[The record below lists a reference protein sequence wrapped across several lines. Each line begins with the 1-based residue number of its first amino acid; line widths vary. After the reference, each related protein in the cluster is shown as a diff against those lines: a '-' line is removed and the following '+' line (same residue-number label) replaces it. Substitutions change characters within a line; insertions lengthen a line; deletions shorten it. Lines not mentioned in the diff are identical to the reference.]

1 VVQRKG
7 SLFLIVKKMQGFDS
21 KDTTCCYLDHGRF
34 QAIILAIDEYSEL
47 YPFTPAIPKCLLP
60 MGNRKLIDYPIHL
73 LKSIRP
79 SKIFLLVHSD
89 REATIS
95 EYIRQKY
102 QDHDCPIE
110 VHGVPCGAQTAEA
123 LLQLYEGGAITKDF
137 ILLPCDVVCD
147 FPIEDMT
154 YIHFAHDSSMVLM
167 LKEQTSDSKSSKK
180 AKRTSTPGTHV
191 VGLLDHQDRRAIV
204 PAQRLLYLRSL
215 RDYSPED
222 PIVVNKALLKRF
234 PELVLD
240 VMFENM
246 MVAVCQHWVLEI
258 LDMKMRYTETSGSQ
272 IFKSLDLHFLPY
284 LVDRQITRNV
294 EILQMIPQQ
303 PQSRANQMSSSSAH
317 ACPGLRPPKPPREP
331 EEADWPEEFIE
342 AISGVGNMPRPL
354 WINEVTTETLKG
366 IAVKCGGKTP
376 GALKNMQRE
385 LGSEFNMTVELER
398 EIVKYFCAVYNARLR
413 EQQDENVFD
422 KIRVYAYMPQ
432 VKNIYRLKDDTN
444 VQGKSYLDINNMIL
458 SGCKNPT
465 SNWPKVETENLQ
477 PLRNKFPG
485 AIIGNMNLVGSNCSL
500 GTKAVLKRST
510 IGNFCK
516 IADRVKIIGCVLMDH
531 VTIEAGSSLI
541 NCVVG
546 AHCVVGADC
555 NLNQVL
561 VEQETNLQPELKQEN
576 DIIFKHI
583 CYDGDGEAEGSDD
596 SLFA

>member
-1 VVQRKG
+1 
-7 SLFLIVKKMQGFDS
+7 MQGFDS
-21 KDTTCCYLDHGRF
+21 KDTTCCYLNDGRF

-60 MGNRKLIDYPIHL
+60 IGNRKLIDYPIHL
-73 LKSIRP
+73 LKSVRP

-89 REATIS
+89 REATIN

-123 LLQLYEGGAITKDF
+123 LLQLYEGGAITNDF
-137 ILLPCDVVCD
+137 ILLPCDIVCD

-167 LKEQTSDSKSSKK
+167 LKEQTTDLKSSKK

-234 PELVLD
+234 PELVFHA
-240 VMFENM
+240 MFENM

-258 LDMKMRYTETSGSQ
+258 LAMKMRYTETSGSQ

-294 EILQMIPQQ
+294 EILQLIPHQKQ
-303 PQSRANQMSSSSAH
+303 RRANQMSSSLAH

-331 EEADWPEEFIE
+331 EEAEWPEEFIE
-342 AISGVGNMPRPL
+342 AISGVGDLPRPL
-354 WINEVTTETLKG
+354 WINDVTAETLKG
-366 IAVKCGGKTP
+366 IALKCRGKTP

-385 LGSEFNMTVELER
+385 LGSEFNMTDEQER
-398 EIVKYFCAVYNARLR
+398 EVVKYFSAVYNARLR
-413 EQQDENVFD
+413 EQQDENSFD
-422 KIRVYAYMPQ
+422 KIRVYAYTPQ
-432 VKNIYRLKDDTN
+432 VKNIYRLQDDTN

-465 SNWPKVETENLQ
+465 SNWPKVETENLE
-477 PLRNKFPG
+477 PLRKKFSG

-500 GTKAVLKRST
+500 GTKATLKRST

-516 IADRVKIIGCVLMDH
+516 IADRVKIIGSVLMDH
-531 VTIEAGSSLI
+531 VTIEAGCTLI

-546 AHCVVGADC
+546 AHCVIGADC
-555 NLNQVL
+555 KLNQVL
-561 VEQETNLQPELKQEN
+561 IEQETNLQSELEQEN

-583 CYDGDGEAEGSDD
+583 SYDGDGDAEESGD